1 MNAPSWRRYS
11 GGASRNGFRR
21 PTCWAKP
28 GSAGFPSAS
37 TNACWCR
44 ARLSPNLSN
53 VNIERHDLGERVYTV
68 QGDGFAGLPGQR
80 FDLIVSN
87 PPYVDAEDF
96 ADMPAEFHHE
106 PELGLACGDD
116 GLDLVRRML
125 AEAADHLSEKGLL
138 IVEVG
143 NSEVH
148 VQALYPEVD
157 FTWLEFEHG
166 GHGVFML
173 SAAQCREH
181 RELFRSRLEK

>member
-1 MNAPSWRRYS
+1 RHVGEILGIHVGRIGHDQVEALA
-11 GGASRNGFRR
+11 G
-21 PTCWAKP
+21 KP
-28 GSAGFPSAS
+28 G
-37 TNACWCR
+37 
-44 ARLSPNLSN
+44 
-53 VNIERHDLGERVYTV
+53 ETV
-68 QGDGFAGLPGQR
+68 ALDG
-80 FDLIVSN
+80 
-87 PPYVDAEDF
+87 VD
-96 ADMPAEFHHE
+96 P
-106 PELGLACGDD
+106 
-116 GLDLVRRML
+116 L

>member
-1 MNAPSWRRYS
+1 D
-11 GGASRNGFRR
+11 
-21 PTCWAKP
+21 
-28 GSAGFPSAS
+28 
-37 TNACWCR
+37 
-44 ARLSPNLSN
+44 LSFDALEVAN

>member
-1 MNAPSWRRYS
+1 MSLNSAWPAATTAWTWCDGCSP
-11 GGASRNGFRR
+11 RR
-21 PTCWAKP
+21 PTT
-28 GSAGFPSAS
+28 SA
-37 TNACWCR
+37 
-44 ARLSPNLSN
+44 
-53 VNIERHDLGERVYTV
+53 
-68 QGDGFAGLPGQR
+68 
-80 FDLIVSN
+80 
-87 PPYVDAEDF
+87 
-96 ADMPAEFHHE
+96 
-106 PELGLACGDD
+106 
-116 GLDLVRRML
+116 
-125 AEAADHLSEKGLL
+125 KGLL

>member
-1 MNAPSWRRYS
+1 MSLNSAWPAATTAWTWCDGCSPRR
-11 GGASRNGFRR
+11 
-21 PTCWAKP
+21 
-28 GSAGFPSAS
+28 
-37 TNACWCR
+37 
-44 ARLSPNLSN
+44 L
-53 VNIERHDLGERVYTV
+53 
-68 QGDGFAGLPGQR
+68 
-80 FDLIVSN
+80 
-87 PPYVDAEDF
+87 
-96 ADMPAEFHHE
+96 
-106 PELGLACGDD
+106 
-116 GLDLVRRML
+116 
-125 AEAADHLSEKGLL
+125 DHLSEKGLL